1 MFFDDQEKSSQVVLN
16 CRYWDRIM
24 LSYLPLCFYF
34 VKVDRSLSKFA
45 RINNRIII
53 MMKN

>member
-1 MFFDDQEKSSQVVLN
+1 MLFDDLEKSSQVVLN

-24 LSYLPLCFYF
+24 LPYLPLCCHV

-45 RINNRIII
+45 RINNRINI